1 MADEKIPT
9 IDLESDESEQ
19 SDMDI
24 LNSTDDKVDDKVD
37 DKEGKEDEIIDTE
50 KEELSTEEV
59 DEIEKD
65 EKEELPETKLR
76 PSIKTMVSEFPE
88 LEKAFKKYPQLRDAY
103 FREGKFSQVY
113 SSLEDAVEASEKAS
127 ALDEIT
133 DLIYSGSSEELLEGI
148 GKDTPEGLKKFV
160 SNFLPTLSKMNNDL
174 FYEATIPVV
183 NNVIRNLYASGAKNK
198 DNNLMSAA
206 KIMAN
211 FLHGSY
217 DIPESET
224 KVDPGIAAER
234 KKLDDEKS
242 KLETEK
248 YNEFDDSL
256 NDRSRKLMT
265 KVITEGLDPNNSLSD
280 FTRSKIIDEV
290 IERVGKELSSDKQHM
305 TNITKLWK
313 LARTERFSNK
323 SADRIL
329 TAFLSRAKQLIPEIR
344 SKVKNEAIG
353 KNRTASTSSRSTT
366 RENTTG
372 TSRTNGNS
380 KMPTDPKKVDKS
392 FWRKN
397 SDADILKG

>member
-9 IDLESDESEQ
+9 LDLDADDSDA

-37 DKEGKEDEIIDTE
+37 DKK
-50 KEELSTEEV
+50 V
-59 DEIEKD
+59 KD
-65 EKEELPETKLR
+65 EKILEEEEELPAEETDEAEKIETEELTETKLR
-76 PSIKTMVSEFPE
+76 PSIKTMVKEFPE
-88 LEKAFKKYPQLRDAY
+88 LEETFKKFPQLRDAY
-103 FREGKFSQVY
+103 FREGKFSQLY
-113 SSLEDAVEASEKAS
+113 SSLEDATEASEKAS
-127 ALDEIT
+127 ALDNIT
-133 DLIYSGSSEELLEGI
+133 DLIYSGSSQELLEGI

-160 SNFLPTLSKMNNDL
+160 SNFLPTLSKVNGDL

-183 NNVIRNLYASGAKNK
+183 NTVIRNLYRSGLQTK
-198 DNNLMSAA
+198 DNNLMGAA
-206 KIMAN
+206 KIMAH

-217 DIPESET
+217 EIPESET
-224 KVDPGIAAER
+224 KVDPSIAAER

-242 KLETEK
+242 SLEREK
-248 YNEFDDSL
+248 YEEFDNSL
-256 NDRSRKLMT
+256 NDRTKRLMT
-265 KVITEGLDPNNSLSD
+265 KVITDGLDPNNSLSE
-280 FTRSKIIDEV
+280 FTKSAIIEKV
-290 IERVGKELSSDKQHM
+290 IERVGNQLASDKQHM

-313 LARTERFSNK
+313 VAKTERFSSK

-353 KNRTASTSSRSTT
+353 KSKSTSTSSRSTT
-366 RENTTG
+366 RETTAG
-372 TSRTNGNS
+372 TSRSNGSS
-380 KMPTDPKKVDKS
+380 KMPTDPKNVDKS